1 MSGADDDEEEDEDAG
16 SDVGSLESGSR
27 PKRALRR
34 VPKRQPIKTQRR
46 GRKRLRRRRR
56 RSSEEEEE
64 ETEEDMGEFHSETDL
79 FYITAYCLLEV
90 FLFLCHIL
98 L

>member
-1 MSGADDDEEEDEDAG
+1 M
-16 SDVGSLESGSR
+16 GSLESGSR
-27 PKRALRR
+27 AKRALRR

-64 ETEEDMGEFHSETDL
+64 ETEEDMGEFHSENDFL
-79 FYITAYCLLEV
+79 NYSLLSALSISVSLSYILDI
-90 FLFLCHIL
+90 IL
-98 L
+98 YMVAGIS